1 MPFIGNTPA
10 AVPLTSADIADGI
23 ITSAKIVDGT
33 IVNADI
39 NATSA
44 ITLNKLS
51 GNPIFRNRI
60 INGDMSINQRNAT
73 INNGAATNTYV
84 VDRFCMF
91 GAAAS
96 KMSGQQ
102 STTAPTYFK
111 NSFLITSLAATT
123 ASASDPYGFRQVIE
137 GSNIVD
143 LSWGSAS
150 AKTVTISFWVRSSI
164 TGTYALALFNRDAP
178 DRSYVETY
186 TINAANTFEYKTITI
201 QGDTSGTWL
210 TTNGQGIQVWWD
222 LGSGSNFNTT
232 AGSWV
237 SALDVR
243 TSGSSNWIGTSGAT
257 FYITGVQLEV
267 GTSATDFEL
276 LPIDVN
282 EFRCL
287 RYFEIFY
294 LQDYSVVGQAY
305 STSAVLAPVKFAVQK
320 RSTPT
325 ATLPT
330 VGITSGTIIFTNSA
344 GTNPS
349 TTTGSITASEL
360 NVSKLSLY
368 GSGFTSSYTAGN
380 VSLLYS
386 SGGTQIKIDSEL

>member
-1 MPFIGNTPA
+1 MPISQ
-10 AVPLTSADIADGI
+10 VPFAGI
-23 ITSAKIVDGT
+23 SNP
-33 IVNADI
+33 VN
-39 NATSA
+39 
-44 ITLNKLS
+44 
-51 GNPIFRNRI
+51 FRNRI
-60 INGDMSINQRNAT
+60 INGDMGIDQRNAT
-73 INNGAATNTYV
+73 INNGAATNTFV
-84 VDRFCMF
+84 VDRFSMF

-96 KMSGQQ
+96 TMSGQQ

-123 ASASDPYGFRQVIE
+123 PSAGDAYGFRQIIE
-137 GSNIVD
+137 GSNIAD

-201 QGDTSGTWL
+201 EGDTSGTWL

-257 FYITGVQLEV
+257 FYITGVQLEA
-267 GTSATDFEL
+267 GTSATDFES

-282 EFRCL
+282 LGRCQ
-287 RYFEIFY
+287 RYFNKTFNQETAPASNAGQGGSILVTNGSGTGVALGLATTYAFPVVMRAAP
-294 LQDYSVVGQAY
+294 SVVTTFCPSNTGSTWFTSLGGLIAAGVSQAGTRGVFVFNND
-305 STSAVLAPVKFAVQK
+305 TS
-320 RSTPT
+320 
-325 ATLPT
+325 
-330 VGITSGTIIFTNSA
+330 TSGTNAVIHV
-344 GTNPS
+344 
-349 TTTGSITASEL
+349 TADAEL
-360 NVSKLSLY
+360 
-368 GSGFTSSYTAGN
+368 
-380 VSLLYS
+380 
-386 SGGTQIKIDSEL
+386 